1 MNNMFYSSAHQDK
14 FVYNILNKNNNGY
27 FIDIGSNEPIIGNNS
42 YFLES
47 VGWNGI
53 CIEVEKLNYSS
64 RKCNYINFNAV
75 ELSYKYLFLEHK
87 VPKIIDYLSL
97 DIDENTT
104 DCLEKMPLDRYQ
116 FKVITIEHDSYRFGT
131 VPRDVQRKILQ
142 NAGYYLLCQD
152 LTCPPLFNT
161 QYFEDWW
168 INPKFIDTNHTKYLK
183 CQGCT
188 TESVVEKFD

>member
-1 MNNMFYSSAHQDK
+1 MCY
-14 FVYNILNKNNNGY
+14 
-27 FIDIGSNEPIIGNNS
+27 P
-42 YFLES
+42 
-47 VGWNGI
+47 
-53 CIEVEKLNYSS
+53 
-64 RKCNYINFNAV
+64 
-75 ELSYKYLFLEHK
+75 YLFLEYK

-104 DCLEKMPLDRYQ
+104 ECLEKIPLDKYQ